1 VTQRTPV
8 IAHSC
13 GKLNGMLKSMLAALA
28 TRPALAP
35 VQSDVLRTNSALRSV
50 GLWPPPDAK
59 P

>member
-1 VTQRTPV
+1 
-8 IAHSC
+8 
-13 GKLNGMLKSMLAALA
+13 MFKSMLAALA
-28 TRPALAP
+28 RPALSS

>member
-13 GKLNGMLKSMLAALA
+13 GKLHGMFKSMLAALA
-28 TRPALAP
+28 RPALSS